1 MEQKEYLKTL
11 EDGVNKEY
19 NIASDARKQGVD
31 PAKEPEIYI
40 AKDLADKVEGLI
52 EFKGLADIVRKLQEE
67 VNTEEEVAFKLVD
80 EVIKRIDDR
89 EEAADLAV
97 RAALAFLT
105 QGAVAAPLE
114 GIAKIKIL
122 KNPDNSEYLAIYY
135 AGPIRAAGGTA
146 EAISVVVADYVHKA
160 LGLDRYK
167 PNQKEIGRYAEEIR
181 WYHRRKRLQ
190 YRPKEEEVKTIIKN
204 VPVCVDGDP
213 TEPYE
218 VSTYRNLGRVKTN
231 RVRGGMCLVVAE
243 GLAQKAPKLLKRLK
257 PIQEKYGLDWSWLE
271 GLLVKRKTDESKKEK
286 EKISN
291 IFEKEI
297 PEEFKKEY
305 KDHLFSIDEITE
317 IVQETSAIDVL
328 ENYTDEEPE
337 KKGSDK
343 FLNEIPAGR
352 PVFSYPGRKGGFNL
366 RYGRTRGSGY
376 AALCLNPATMH
387 LLDDFIAIGTQ
398 IRLELPGK
406 AGIVTPCDTINGPTI
421 LLKDGEL
428 LQVDSLEEAK
438 KYKGRIERFTNLGD
452 ILISAGDFFENNHKL
467 LPPAYCEEW
476 WAKEVKKAQ
485 KDKKASAKEILN
497 SSDYLNDP
505 FKKPDFEKAKEFSD
519 KFEVPLHPVF
529 TFHWNYIR
537 NSDLLELAE
546 ALKEAEVADNK
557 IILENKS
564 SIKKILEK
572 LCVFH
577 KLKDSKIVISK
588 HKEPLLFSFGRPK
601 EWKIIIQTIE
611 QNKRHK
617 ALDTINKLAEVT
629 IKDKAPTRIGAR
641 MGRPEKAKPRK
652 MTPAPHVLFPTGA
665 KQGRVRDFMKLY
677 KEKKKAKPYLAK
689 FKCDKCSSFQFFPQC
704 PNCGEETKLL
714 NFCPRCRIFSR
725 KDTCEKCNAKTV
737 TYEQQEI
744 DINELLDSAAEK
756 LGRKLPDSIKGILG
770 MSTKNKIPEAIEKGI
785 LRAEQD
791 LYVFKDGTIRHDSTD
806 APLTHFKPFEIHTS
820 IEKLKKLGYNKD
832 IYGKKLENEDQILE
846 LKPQDILISDYGE
859 NSATSYLLKTSK
871 FVDNLLESYYGL
883 EKYYN
888 YENKKDLAGTFVIAL
903 APHTSTG
910 IVGRIIGSTDA
921 KVTFAHPCFHD
932 AKRRDC
938 DGDEDAVMLLLDALL
953 NFSKSFLPQK
963 RGGKMD
969 APLVITS
976 KLGALEI
983 DDEVYDID
991 IVGEYPLSFYE
1002 TVENTADPNDVNLLT
1017 FGDTIYGEDPFAG
1030 WNYTHETTDIN
1041 NAPLSNIYTKGK
1053 MSEKLKKQM
1062 HLAEMIDAVD
1072 EKNVAEKIIDSHF
1085 LPDIKGN
1092 LRTFSKQKVRC
1103 TKCNSKYR
1111 RPPLSGVCTNCG
1123 GNLTFTVHRG
1133 SIEKYLQISKDLIKK
1148 YNVSPYISQQIAL
1161 YESNILS
1168 IFGEKSQKKLQSFT

>member
-1 MEQKEYLKTL
+1 MNQEEYLNHL
-11 EDGVNKEY
+11 EDGVKREY
-19 NIASDARKQGVD
+19 SIASKARKKGVD
-31 PAKEPEIYI
+31 PKDEPEIYV

-52 EFKGLADIVRKLQEE
+52 EFEGIGDIVRKLQEK

-80 EVIKRIDDR
+80 EVIKRVDDR
-89 EEAADLAV
+89 EKAADLAV

-105 QGAVAAPLE
+105 QGSVAAPLE

-146 EAISVVVADYVHKA
+146 EAVSVVVADYVHKA

-167 PNQKEIGRYAEEIR
+167 PTQKEIGRYVEEVR

-190 YRPKEEEVKTIIKN
+190 YKPKEEEVRTIIKN

-231 RVRGGMCLVVAE
+231 RVRGGMCLVLAE

-271 GLLVKRKTDESKKEK
+271 GLLVKRKTDESEKEK
-286 EKISN
+286 EKISH
-291 IFEKEI
+291 IAEKEL
-297 PEEFKKEY
+297 PDEFKKEY
-305 KDHLFSIDEITE
+305 EGHLFTIDEITE

-328 ENYTDEEPE
+328 EDYTDEEPE

-366 RYGRTRGSGY
+366 RYGRTRASGY
-376 AALCLNPATMH
+376 AAICLNPATMCI
-387 LLDDFIAIGTQ
+387 LDRFIATGTQ

-421 LLKDGEL
+421 LLKDGEVK
-428 LQVDSLEEAK
+428 QVDSFEEAK
-438 KYKGRIERFTNLGD
+438 KYKGMIERIINLGD
-452 ILISAGDFFENNHKL
+452 LLISAGDFFENNHKL
-467 LPPAYCEEW
+467 LPSSYCEEW

-485 KDKKASAKEILN
+485 KEEKASAKEILN
-497 SSDYLNDP
+497 SSKYLNPP
-505 FKKPDFEKAKEFSD
+505 FEKPSFKKAKEFSE
-519 KFEVPLHPVF
+519 KLSIPMHPAY
-529 TFHWNYIR
+529 TFQWNYVQ
-537 NSDLLELAE
+537 NSDLLELAK
-546 ALKEAEVADNK
+546 ALKDSKIENEK
-557 IILENKS
+557 IILENIS
-564 SIKKILEK
+564 SVKKIIEK
-572 LCVFH
+572 LCIFH
-577 KLKDSKIVISK
+577 KLEDSKIIISE
-588 HKEPLLFSFGRPK
+588 HKEPLLSSIGRPK
-601 EWKIIIQTIE
+601 EWDKIIKIIE
-611 QNKRHK
+611 GNKRHK
-617 ALDTINKLAEVT
+617 TLDTVNKLSEIT
-629 IKDKAPTRIGAR
+629 IKGKTPTRIGAR

-652 MTPAPHVLFPTGA
+652 MTPAPHVLFPTGVR
-665 KQGRVRDFMKLY
+665 QGRVRNLMKLY
-677 KEKKKAKPYLAK
+677 KEEKKIKPYLAK
-689 FKCDKCSSFQFFPQC
+689 FKCNNCSSFQFYPQC
-704 PNCGEETKLL
+704 PDCGSKTNLL
-714 NFCPRCRIFSR
+714 NFCPRCRIFS
-725 KDTCEKCNAKTV
+725 KEEKCKKCNSSTV

-744 DINELLDSAAEK
+744 DIKELLDSASKK
-756 LGRKLPDSIKGILG
+756 LGTKLPENIKGILG

-806 APLTHFKPFEIHTS
+806 APLTHFRPNEINTS
-820 IEKLKKLGYNKD
+820 IEKLKELGYDKD
-832 IYGKKLENEDQILE
+832 IYGKNLEKENQIVE
-846 LKPQDILISDYGE
+846 LKPQDIVISDYGE
-859 NSATSYLLKTSK
+859 SSATSYLLKASK
-871 FVDNLLESYYGL
+871 FVDKLLEKYYGL

-888 YENKKDLAGTFVIAL
+888 CKTKEDLAGTFVVAL

-910 IVGRIIGSTDA
+910 IVGRIIGSTAA

-1002 TVENTADPNDVNLLT
+1002 TVEKTADPNDVDLLT

-1041 NAPLSNIYTKGK
+1041 NAPLSNIYTEGK
-1053 MSEKLKKQM
+1053 MSKKLKKQM
-1062 HLAEMIDAVD
+1062 RLAEIIDAVD
-1072 EKNVAEKIIDSHF
+1072 EKNVAEKIINSHF

-1103 TKCNSKYR
+1103 TNCNSKYR
-1111 RPPLSGVCTNCG
+1111 RPPLSGICTNCG

-1148 YNVSPYISQQIAL
+1148 YNVSPYISQQIDL
-1161 YESNILS
+1161 YEANIKS
-1168 IFGEKSQKKLQSFT
+1168 IFGEKAQKELQSFT